1 MATYNRWWQAEGV
14 ELASAVVGAAKATDT
29 ATSARRAQM
38 LEAYCLYGDDTALPE
53 NFIELRAQP
62 HVTRNV
68 LAQAVD
74 TVISEITQTK
84 PRPMFVTIG
93 GDWLEQ
99 ERARKLTYFCD
110 AEFDYCGVQSLAE
123 QAARDAVIT
132 GLGILRPRIDPA
144 SPNRVL
150 IERIF
155 PPNFLVDDRGAIDV
169 MPRSF
174 FVRHLLDKW
183 QLMELYP
190 EHASTIESAPTVDA
204 RAWYADG
211 PRSQDVIE
219 VYEAI
224 HLPSTPDS
232 DDGRHCLVMND
243 AVLVDAP
250 YTYDEPPF
258 CFIRAIKPLRRFWGI
273 SLVQRAAPTQTEL
286 NRVLRRWNESLR
298 LNATSMFFVNRQ
310 SRVVKAHMV
319 NQVGAIV
326 EHDGP
331 PPQQFTPAIMHPQVA
346 AYIEQL
352 EQRIY
357 RLMGASELA
366 ASSLKPAG
374 LNSGRAL
381 QVYNDVQSRRFI
393 SFERSYEQLY
403 VDLAKWMV
411 TLHAEI
417 AEENPEHEVLVSD
430 GPSRTNRIAWSD
442 INLEDGRYR
451 ARVFPASAFPTNPA
465 AKIQVMQEMLGAG
478 VIDQQSFYELA
489 LDVPDLESVRNRI
502 VAPIELIHKRL
513 STMLYENV
521 YLPPEP
527 TMDLAL
533 ALRETTLAIQRAELD
548 EIPEERVELLRQFL
562 THVQLLQQAAMA
574 PPPPP
579 PGMPPMAP
587 MPPGMPPLPPD
598 MLAAGPGGAPPVPPG
613 PPGMPS

>member
-1 MATYNRWWQAEGV
+1 MAQYNRWWQAEGA
-14 ELASAVVGAAKATDT
+14 ELATAVVGAAKATDA
-29 ATSARRAQM
+29 ATGARRAQM

-53 NFIELRAQP
+53 NFVELRAQP

-74 TVISEITQTK
+74 TVVSEVVQTR

-110 AEFDYCGVQSLAE
+110 AEFDYCNVQSLAE

-144 SPNRVL
+144 TPNRVL

-190 EHASTIESAPTVDA
+190 DHALTIESAPTVDA

-219 VYEAI
+219 VYEAV
-224 HLPSTPDS
+224 HLPSTPES
-232 DDGRHCLVMND
+232 DDGRHCLVLND
-243 AVLVDAP
+243 VVLADAP
-250 YTYDEPPF
+250 YTYDDPPF
-258 CFIRAIKPLRRFWGI
+258 VFIRTIKPLRRFWGI

-352 EQRIY
+352 EARIY
-357 RLMGASELA
+357 KLMGASELA

-393 SFERSYEQLY
+393 SFERAYEQLF

-417 AEENPEHEVLVSD
+417 AQDNPEHEVLVSD
-430 GPSRTNRIAWSD
+430 GPSRTNRISWAD
-442 INLEDGRYR
+442 INIEDGRYR

-562 THVQLLQQAAMA
+562 THVQFLQQAAMA
-574 PPPPP
+574 PPSPPFGAGP
-579 PGMPPMAP
+579 MPGMPPE
-587 MPPGMPPLPPD
+587 